1 MPQHLVELQPWSDL
15 SERLRS
21 EVRSLVISP
30 QQIEYAGSGDAQIRR
45 VETASGNNLV
55 GLAIVHGDEAVGFL
69 VLKRGSEAPDWAE
82 PEAAVISGMRLGAAH
97 QGKGLGRTALLALPA
112 WLCKHW
118 PACSSITL
126 SVDEDNVAGIKAYAA
141 AGFVDLGQ
149 RVQGRIGWVRYM
161 SRPLEG
167 RWSAQ
172 RMA

>member
-21 EVRSLVISP
+21 EVRSLDISP

-45 VETASGNNLV
+45 VETASGNHLV
-55 GLAIVHGDEAVGFL
+55 GLAIVHGDQAVGFL

-97 QGKGLGRTALLALPA
+97 QGKGLGRQALLALPA

-118 PACSSITL
+118 WTKTTSLA
-126 SVDEDNVAGIKAYAA
+126 
-141 AGFVDLGQ
+141 
-149 RVQGRIGWVRYM
+149 
-161 SRPLEG
+161 SRPMRLLAL
-167 RWSAQ
+167 WTLASAFK
-172 RMA
+172 AGSVGSGT